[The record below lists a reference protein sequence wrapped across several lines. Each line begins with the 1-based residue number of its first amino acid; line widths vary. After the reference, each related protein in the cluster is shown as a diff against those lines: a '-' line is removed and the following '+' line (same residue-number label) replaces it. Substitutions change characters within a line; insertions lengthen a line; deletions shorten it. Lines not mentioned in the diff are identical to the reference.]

1 MVKKGGLGRGLEALI
16 PVSSAVQTPADSGG
30 LDIPIDDI
38 IPNPRQPRHIMAEDE
53 LSDLANSIREN
64 GILQPLILTQD
75 PNSDKYILIAGERR
89 WRAARLAGL
98 SHVPAVLRQA
108 TDQQRLVL
116 ALIENLQRADL
127 TPLEAA
133 EAYRHLLEDFN
144 LSHEEVAAR
153 VGKNRVTITNTLRL
167 LKLPQSVLKALA
179 AQQITEGHARAL
191 LGLPSAQ
198 SQVAALQ
205 IVLKQALNVRQ
216 TEELVR
222 RLTGDKPAARIPA
235 RAPPE
240 IQELEDRLRSR
251 LGTKVSLKH
260 GKKGGS
266 LVIHYYSDEELESII
281 AQIMKE

>member
-235 RAPPE
+235 SAPPE